1 MPNPMF
7 LKVMGVSIHEYNA
20 YSPAK
25 KARFQKIAA
34 EKLITLH
41 ETDMEGYTDLTAETA
56 KSAIAEAAQA
66 DEDAAEDLEN
76 S

>member
-1 MPNPMF
+1 MPNPLF
-7 LKVMGVSIHEYNA
+7 LKVMNVTIHEYNA

-25 KARFQKIAA
+25 KARFQKKAQEA
-34 EKLITLH
+34 LITLH
-41 ETDMEGYTDLTAETA
+41 ETDINAYSQLTAATA

-66 DEDAAEDLEN
+66 EVDAAEDEEN

>member
-7 LKVMGVSIHEYNA
+7 LQVMNVSIHEYNA

-25 KARFQKIAA
+25 KARFQKIAQ

-41 ETDMEGYTDLTAETA
+41 ETDIDGYTALTAATA
-56 KSAIAEAAQA
+56 KSAIAEAKQA
-66 DEDAAEDLEN
+66 EADDAEDLEN